1 MGDESPTTRRR
12 FLQTAGV
19 GAVALLAG
27 CGGSGGSD
35 GPDGAGGPNSSADP
49 EAAAGESSPS
59 GRGAATPTLAARD
72 DVVDLVT
79 AGADPTGEISVNQ
92 TIENEFKD
100 GVTLLFPPGE
110 YFLDPVSLGG
120 SDWSLVGEDATL
132 VVPDYVQ
139 RNWLAFDGAG
149 WTVEGFTIDLR
160 AENAAPVNFLRG
172 TNWAFRDVEFVGQ
185 MADPDYRSG
194 NLLYPEVQA
203 PDATGLV
210 ESVRATDGSA
220 GTGESSNRALTWFGQ
235 NNLGT
240 LTWRDCTFSGWAEN
254 TLYGAASAGRLVV
267 EDCLF
272 RNTNVGVRVGGNS
285 VVRGCRFDQRG
296 PVPVQRWT
304 GDSNGR
310 GIWINSNDYTAGEVL
325 VDDCTFLM
333 TGPDA
338 SAAVNGDNAVDDVTI
353 RNSRVVQGNGWPAI
367 TMPGDGALR
376 LERTVIT
383 GPTRKLAVDLANR
396 DGSVVVDSCIQKR
409 GAGLRI
415 VDSSN
420 CRVVDSTVD
429 VSGEPFSFRN
439 AGVETTGI
447 SLDGGCSAPL
457 DGSQG
462 DGSVFS
468 TATTSA
474 VHRPSGRRTGQERR

>member
-12 FLQTAGV
+12 LLQTAGV
-19 GAVALLAG
+19 GAVSLFAG
-27 CGGSGGSD
+27 CGNSGGSD
-35 GPDGAGGPNSSADP
+35 DQNGSEGSNSSADTGG
-49 EAAAGESSPS
+49 AGGESPS

-92 TIENEFKD
+92 TIENEFEE

-110 YFLDPVSLGG
+110 YFLDPISLAGAN
-120 SDWSLVGEDATL
+120 WSLVGEDATL

-139 RNWLAFDGAG
+139 RNWLALDGTA
-149 WTVEGFTIDLR
+149 WTVEGFTVDLR

-210 ESVRATDGSA
+210 EGVRATDGSA
-220 GTGESSNRALTWFGQ
+220 GTEESSNRALTWFGQ

-296 PVPVQRWT
+296 PVPIQRWT
-304 GDSNGR
+304 GDSNAR
-310 GIWINSNDYTAGEVL
+310 GIWINSNDYTSGEVL

-338 SAAVNGDNAVDDVTI
+338 SAAVNGDNAVDDVTV
-353 RNSRVVQGNGWPAI
+353 RNCQIVQGNDWPAI

-376 LERTVIT
+376 LERTVVT
-383 GPTRKLAVDLANR
+383 GPTRKPAVDLANR

-409 GAGLRI
+409 GAGLRF
-415 VDSSN
+415 VDSSD

-439 AGVETTGI
+439 ANVETTRISLEGGCST
-447 SLDGGCSAPL
+447 SLDGSRG
-457 DGSQG
+457 G
-462 DGSVFS
+462 GSVFS
-468 TATTSA
+468 TATTPA
-474 VHRPSGRRTGQERR
+474 ARRPSGRPTGQKRR